1 MKYGVYKIGN
11 DICLCVYDIYE
22 QALERLKGF
31 ENDLEVR
38 EIEDETKVRL
48 W

>member
-11 DICLCVYDIYE
+11 DICLCVYDTYE

-38 EIEDETKVRL
+38 EIKDETKVRL